1 MISPVICKGFLLR
14 IAPTGRT
21 ALICVFEADHMIY
34 VDKVARF
41 ASVETY
47 GCIGLI
53 AAVVEVFAVI
63 AICNDT

>member
-1 MISPVICKGFLLR
+1 
-14 IAPTGRT
+14 
-21 ALICVFEADHMIY
+21 MIY